1 MKAQQGYSMAALE
14 AVPGAQLILLHK
26 VQVKAVVTAKG
37 FEQMTRK
44 QGKTLKLLCS
54 FCCLKSVCLN
64 GTAAM

>member
-1 MKAQQGYSMAALE
+1 MKAQQECSMAALE
-14 AVPGAQLILLHK
+14 AAPGAQLILLYK
-26 VQVKAVVTAKG
+26 VQVKAMVTAKG

-54 FCCLKSVCLN
+54 FCCLKSMCLN